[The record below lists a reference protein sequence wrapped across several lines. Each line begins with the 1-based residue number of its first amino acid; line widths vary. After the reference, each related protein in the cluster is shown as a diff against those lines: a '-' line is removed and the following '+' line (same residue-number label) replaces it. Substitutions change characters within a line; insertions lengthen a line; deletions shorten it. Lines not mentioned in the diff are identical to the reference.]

1 MEFTA
6 ELIASFLEGEVV
18 GDKTAKVT
26 TICKIE
32 EGEPGALAFLSNPK
46 YEPHIYDTEA
56 TVVIV
61 NKDFTP
67 SKKIPAT
74 LIKVDNAYGS
84 FAKILELY
92 QSMKPQKSG
101 ISPQAFVHPSAV
113 VGEGAYIGE
122 FAVICE
128 NAKIGKNAKI
138 YPQVY
143 IGDRVV
149 IGDDVKL
156 YPGVK
161 IYEECVLG
169 HQVTIHA
176 GAVIGADGFGFAPQA
191 DGSYHKIPQVGNVV
205 IEDRVEIGANTC
217 VDRATMGSTVIHKGV
232 KLDDLVMIAHNVQV
246 GENTVFAS
254 QVGIAGST
262 KIGRN
267 CMFGG
272 QVGIAGHILIA
283 DGTQI
288 ASQSGIAHSVKK
300 ENQQLMGAPAYDA
313 SSYQRAVIA
322 FRDLPEMR
330 KTLASLKKEVERLT
344 EQLGD
349 R

>member
-6 ELIASFLEGEVV
+6 EMIAGFLEGDVV
-18 GDKTAKVT
+18 GDKAAKVT

-46 YEPHIYDTEA
+46 YEPYIYDTKA
-56 TVVIV
+56 TIVIV
-61 NKDFTP
+61 NRDFTP
-67 SKKIPAT
+67 GKAVPST
-74 LIKVDNAYGS
+74 LIRVDNAYAS

-101 ISPQAFVHPSAV
+101 ISSQAFISSSAGL
-113 VGEGAYIGE
+113 GEGSYVGE
-122 FAVICE
+122 FAVIGE
-128 NAKIGKNAKI
+128 EVKIGKNAKI

-143 IGDRVV
+143 VGDRVV
-149 IGDDVKL
+149 IGDDVTL

-169 HQVTIHA
+169 NHVTLHA

-191 DGSYHKIPQVGNVV
+191 DGTYHKIPQIGNVV
-205 IEDRVEIGANTC
+205 IEDWVEIGANTC
-217 VDRATMGSTVIHKGV
+217 VDRATMGSTIIRKGV

-272 QVGIAGHILIA
+272 QVGIAGHISIA

-300 ENQQLMGAPAYDA
+300 ENQALMGAPAYDA
-313 SSYQRAVIA
+313 ASYQRAIIA
-322 FRDLPEMR
+322 FRDLPDMR
-330 KTLASLKKEVERLT
+330 RKLASLEKEVAGLKARSGE
-344 EQLGD
+344 
-349 R
+349 

>member
-6 ELIASFLEGEVV
+6 ELIAGFLEGEVL

-46 YEPHIYDTEA
+46 YEHHIYDTKA
-56 TVVIV
+56 TIVIV
-61 NKDFTP
+61 NKDFNP
-67 SKKIPAT
+67 QKKVPAT
-74 LIKVDNAYGS
+74 LIRVEDAYGS

-101 ISPQAFVHPSAV
+101 ISKQ
-113 VGEGAYIGE
+113 AYISLSATIGKEAYVGE
-122 FAVICE
+122 FAVIGE
-128 NAKIGKNAKI
+128 NVKIGKNAKI

-143 IGDRVV
+143 VGDHVV
-149 IGDDVKL
+149 IGDDVIL

-169 HQVTIHA
+169 DHVTLHA
-176 GAVIGADGFGFAPQA
+176 GVVIGADGFGFAPQA
-191 DGSYHKIPQVGNVV
+191 DGSYRKIPQIGNVI
-205 IEDRVEIGANTC
+205 IEDWVEIGANTC
-217 VDRATMGSTVIHKGV
+217 VDRATMGSTIIHKGA
-232 KLDDLVMIAHNVQV
+232 KLDDLVMVAHNVQV

-272 QVGIAGHILIA
+272 QVGIAGHISIA

-300 ENQQLMGAPAYDA
+300 ENQALMGSPAYDA
-313 SSYQRAVIA
+313 ASYQRAAIA
-322 FRDLPEMR
+322 FKSLPDI
-330 KTLASLKKEVERLT
+330 LKKVSSLEKEIARLR
-344 EQLGD
+344 EQNK
-349 R
+349 

>member
-6 ELIASFLEGEVV
+6 EMIADFLEGEVV
-18 GDKTAKVT
+18 GDKDARVT

-46 YEPHIYDTEA
+46 YEHFIYDTQA
-56 TVVIV
+56 TLVIV
-61 NKDFTP
+61 NRDFEP
-67 SKKIPAT
+67 QKPVSAT
-74 LIKVDNAYGS
+74 LIRVENAYGA
-84 FAKILELY
+84 FARILELY

-101 ISPQAFVHPSAV
+101 VSDKAHVSLSAALGDGAYVGEFAV
-113 VGEGAYIGE
+113 VGEN
-122 FAVICE
+122 V
-128 NAKIGKNAKI
+128 KIGKNAKI

-143 IGDRVV
+143 VGDNVV
-149 IGDDVKL
+149 IGDNVTL

-169 HQVTIHA
+169 DHVTIHA
-176 GAVIGADGFGFAPQA
+176 GAVIGADGFGFAPQP
-191 DGSYHKIPQVGNVV
+191 DKTYRKIPQIGNVV
-205 IEDRVEIGANTC
+205 IEDWVEIGANTC
-217 VDRATMGSTVIHKGV
+217 VDRATMGSTVIRAGV
-232 KLDDLVMIAHNVQV
+232 KLDDLVMVAHNVQI

-272 QVGIAGHILIA
+272 QVGIAGHITIA

-300 ENQQLMGAPAYDA
+300 EDQALMGSPAYDA
-313 SSYQRAVIA
+313 GSYQRAAIA
-322 FRDLPEMR
+322 FKSLPE
-330 KTLASLKKEVERLT
+330 LLKKVSSLEKEVARLK
-344 EQLGD
+344 ELPD
-349 R
+349 KE

>member
-6 ELIASFLEGEVV
+6 EMIAGFLEGEVI

-46 YEPHIYDTEA
+46 YEPYIYDTRA
-56 TVVIV
+56 TIVIV
-61 NKDFTP
+61 NKDFAP
-67 SKKIPAT
+67 SKEVRAT

-101 ISPQAFVHPSAV
+101 VSPQAFISSSATV
-113 VGEGAYIGE
+113 AEGAYVGEFVVIGE
-122 FAVICE
+122 NV
-128 NAKIGKNAKI
+128 KIGKNAKI

-143 IGDRVV
+143 VGDHVT
-149 IGDDVKL
+149 IGDDAIL

-169 HQVTIHA
+169 NHVTLHA

-191 DGSYHKIPQVGNVV
+191 DGTYHKIPQIGNVV
-205 IEDRVEIGANTC
+205 IEDWVEIGANTC
-217 VDRATMGSTVIHKGV
+217 VDRATMGSTVIRKGV

-272 QVGIAGHILIA
+272 QVGIAGHISIA

-300 ENQQLMGAPAYDA
+300 ENQALMGAPAYDA
-313 SSYQRAVIA
+313 ASYQRAVIA

-344 EQLGD
+344 AQLGE
-349 R
+349 